1 MSNTITIELCAE
13 DRARLDRLA
22 AALERRSCDKCVADA
37 IKLAQLP
44 QDSTPAEPVQNTAT
58 NVEAEAAQESPTEAA
73 EAPKADTLT
82 TAPPAAEEP
91 TAAEPAPSAP
101 AKTVTRAELRSLA
114 ITVSQAGKRDEMAE
128 TIRLYAAKVSDV
140 PEDKIAECYE
150 KLQKLM
156 EVPAK

>member
-1 MSNTITIELCAE
+1 MSNTITMELCAE
-13 DRARLDRLA
+13 DRARLDRLT
-22 AALERRSCDKCVADA
+22 AALESRSCDKCVADA
-37 IKLAQLP
+37 IKLAKSP
-44 QDSTPAEPVQNTAT
+44 TEPAPADPVEKTAT
-58 NVEAEAAQESPTEAA
+58 EAATETTQESPVEAA
-73 EAPKADTLT
+73 EAPNADTLT
-82 TAPPAAEEP
+82 TTPPAAEEP

>member
-1 MSNTITIELCAE
+1 MSNTITIEICAE

-37 IKLAQLP
+37 IKRAQLP

-58 NVEAEAAQESPTEAA
+58 EVVTEATQESPTEAA

-82 TAPPAAEEP
+82 TAPPAEEKP

-128 TIRLYAAKVSDV
+128 TVRLYAAKVSDV

-156 EVPAK
+156 EVTTK